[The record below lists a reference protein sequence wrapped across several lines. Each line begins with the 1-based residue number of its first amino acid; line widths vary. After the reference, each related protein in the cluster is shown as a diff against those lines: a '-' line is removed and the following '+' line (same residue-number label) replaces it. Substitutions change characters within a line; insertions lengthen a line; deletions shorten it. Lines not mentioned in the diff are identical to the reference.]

1 MPAPIEGLATADP
14 GTLPLS
20 AASSLFQRLRATT
33 PHLARRAPGERDATR
48 WREHRIGTRRYRVA
62 QPITFT
68 PYAAARPCS
77 ACCLFCSENLRPR
90 DGGALAQALRPG
102 PDHFDRLSAALAQ
115 LRGLPLSW
123 SLSGLESSDDEDWF
137 LRLLAT
143 LAAAERDGVQVEERV
158 LYSNGAGFA
167 RGRGE
172 ELIAALRA
180 FGLSWLELSRHHPD
194 AARNQRIM
202 RFREGEPIAD
212 GAVFEAVARRL
223 AAALPLR
230 QVCILQRGGIDE
242 ADGVE
247 AYLDWARACGAGTVI
262 FREFSRLG
270 AGYRDNATHR
280 YIEAGRVPIEHVLA
294 ACMQAPWWPRLT
306 PLRITEGYYFWN
318 LHLREPRSGMHVVF
332 ESSDYA
338 AMHRRH
344 ASGDLYKL
352 VFHGNGRLCA
362 GWQPDRDVL
371 WPEPDDA
378 RADAALRQDG
388 PSQEVAASHA
398 VVAGAGSPDAATGAT
413 HAIAPTRGSAR
424 VDGGRAAAAERG
436 DG

>member
-1 MPAPIEGLATADP
+1 MPAPLEGLATADP

-20 AASSLFQRLRATT
+20 AASSLFQRLRAST
-33 PHLARRAPGERDATR
+33 PQLARRAPGEHDAAR
-48 WREHRIGTRRYRVA
+48 WREHRIGERRYRVA
-62 QPITFT
+62 QPVTFT

-77 ACCLFCSENLRPR
+77 ARCLFCSENLRR
-90 DGGALAQALRPG
+90 HDGGAMAQTLRPG
-102 PDHFDRLSAALAQ
+102 PDHFQRLGAALAQ

-143 LAAAERDGVQVEERV
+143 LSAAERDGVQVEERV

-172 ELIAALRA
+172 ELIAALRT
-180 FGLSWLELSRHHPD
+180 FGLSWLELSRHHFD
-194 AARNQRIM
+194 AARNQPIM
-202 RFREGEPIAD
+202 RFRDGEPIAG
-212 GAVFEAVARRL
+212 GAAFERVARRL
-223 AAALPLR
+223 SAALPLR
-230 QVCILQRGGIDE
+230 QVCIVQRGGIDD
-242 ADGVE
+242 ADGVR

-270 AGYRDNATHR
+270 PGYRDNATAR
-280 YIEAGRVPIEHVLA
+280 YVDAGRVPIEQVLS
-294 ACMQAPWWPRLT
+294 ACMDAPWWPQLT

-318 LHLREPRSGMHVVF
+318 LRLREPRSGLEVVF
-332 ESSDYA
+332 EASDYA

-344 ASGDLYKL
+344 ASGDIYKL

-371 WPEPDDA
+371 WPLHEDSTAPT
-378 RADAALRQDG
+378 
-388 PSQEVAASHA
+388 EASH
-398 VVAGAGSPDAATGAT
+398 GA
-413 HAIAPTRGSAR
+413 SAN
-424 VDGGRAAAAERG
+424 GGRAERS